1 MRQVVSRSILV
12 YLAGVLLAFPA
23 SAQDDPNNLGC
34 LVETELPRFLALGPP
49 PGPADVNVQ
58 VEVTIGAEGRPSA
71 ITLTPR
77 PKEELLARVIEHYL
91 RSSSTYDAKCSGK
104 KVKLRFT
111 FQVEGQP
118 SDNPFTRTRFR
129 PPNHFIISTQ
139 IQNPDFYFAPVAPKS
154 QEGEKPK
161 P

>member
-1 MRQVVSRSILV
+1 MRQLMSNSILLC
-12 YLAGVLLAFPA
+12 LAGVPLAFPA
-23 SAQDDPNNLGC
+23 SGQDDPNNLGC
-34 LVETELPRFLALGPP
+34 LVETELPRHMALGPP
-49 PGPADVNVQ
+49 PGPPDKDVQ
-58 VEVTIGAEGRPSA
+58 VEVTIAADGHPSA

-77 PKEELLARVIEHYL
+77 PEPRLLALKIGYYL
-91 RSSSTYDAKCSGK
+91 RSRSAYDPKCSGG

-111 FQVEGQP
+111 GQVEGAP

-129 PPNHFIISTQ
+129 PPNHFIFSTQ
-139 IQNPDFYFAPVAPKS
+139 IQNPDFLPVPVAPKQ